1 MNDQVEMKSGSAGA
15 RFFSHLNDALAIL
28 LVVASIAWAADFYRR
43 LGLVLFMEQYVTI
56 ILALAFP
63 LLFFSVPARK
73 GEKRAVPP
81 WYDILAGIAGGV
93 AAGYMGVRFVELGTQ
108 MFFHPTD
115 GLLAASVVI
124 LLSLEGIR
132 RTVGWPLVIVVAVFI
147 AYGLL
152 GHLIPNNM
160 LSARQTVP
168 LQFIY
173 YLGFDNNAL
182 FGSPIMVAVT
192 IVIAFILFGNL
203 LNATGGGDFFND
215 ISIATMGR
223 YRGGSAKIAV
233 VSSALFG
240 TISGSA
246 VANVVSGGIV
256 TIPMMIRA
264 GYKKYQAAAI
274 EAVASTG
281 GSIMPP
287 VMGAAAFVMAEFLQV
302 TYAEIMIAATIPAIL
317 YFVVLFVVADLEAA
331 RSGIT
336 RIEESLIPRSLLIM
350 RHGWHF
356 ILPFVT
362 MVYTL
367 FWLNMQ
373 AEEAALYSCLTL
385 IATTLLFGYRGK
397 RPTFGAILGAVRET
411 GYGVLD
417 IIMICCGAGIV
428 VGVLAISGLAFGL
441 TLALVSFA
449 KHSLLLLLVLA
460 AFASIVLGMGMP
472 TVAVYVLLAALIAPA
487 LSEAGIIPIA
497 AHMFVLYFG
506 MMSFVTPPVAV
517 ASFAAASI
525 AKTDPFRASFESM
538 RFGWVAYIV
547 PFLFVYS
554 PTLLMVGEPL
564 HIVIDFVT
572 AVAGIWLMSMG
583 FVGFSVRRIGWI
595 ERAAYFVV
603 GAFLLAPIALF
614 PQAIYFNVA
623 GAVLAAALIAR
634 EYMLRVRTRQA
645 GELQAEAGTGRR

>member
-1 MNDQVEMKSGSAGA
+1 MANETAPGPARA
-15 RFFSHLNDALAIL
+15 RFFSMLSSALAIL
-28 LVVASIAWAADFYRR
+28 LVAASVAWAADLYRKV
-43 LGLVLFMEQYVTI
+43 GLVLFTEQYVSI
-56 ILALAFP
+56 ILAIAFL
-63 LLFFSVPARK
+63 LLFLTVPARK
-73 GEKRAVPP
+73 GERRLVPP
-81 WYDILAGIAGGV
+81 WYDIVLGV
-93 AAGYMGVRFVELGTQ
+93 SGFAAAGYMAVRFVDLGTQ
-108 MFFHPTD
+108 MFFHPPD
-115 GLLAASVVI
+115 GLAAAAVVI
-124 LLSLEGIR
+124 ALSLEGIR
-132 RTVGWPLVIVVAVFI
+132 RTVGWPLVITVLLFI

-152 GHLIPNNM
+152 GHLIPGTM
-160 LSARQTVP
+160 FSARHTEP
-168 LQFIY
+168 LQLIY
-173 YLGFDNNAL
+173 YLGFDTNAL
-182 FGSPIMVAVT
+182 FGTPIMVAVT
-192 IVIAFILFGNL
+192 IVVAFILFGNL

-215 ISIATMGR
+215 ISVATMGR

-302 TYAEIMIAATIPAIL
+302 TYADIMIAAAIPAIL

-336 RIEESLIPRSLLIM
+336 RIEEALIPRALFVM

-367 FWLNMQ
+367 FWMNLQ
-373 AEEAALYSCLTL
+373 AEEAALYSCATL
-385 IATTLLFGYRGK
+385 IAGTILFGYRGQ
-397 RPTFGAILGAVRET
+397 RPTFGAIVGAVRET
-411 GYGVLD
+411 GHGVLD
-417 IIMICCGAGIV
+417 IIMICCGAGVV

-449 KHSLLLLLVLA
+449 KHSLLLLLVLSA
-460 AFASIVLGMGMP
+460 LASIVLGMGMP

-487 LSEAGIIPIA
+487 ITEAGVIPIA

-517 ASFAAASI
+517 AAFAAASI
-525 AKTDPFRASFESM
+525 AKTDPFRTAFESM

-554 PTLLMVGEPL
+554 PTLIMIGDPL
-564 HIVIDFVT
+564 YIAIDFVT
-572 AVAGIWLMSMG
+572 AVAGIWLISLG
-583 FVGFSVRRIGWI
+583 FVGYGMRALGWPG
-595 ERAAYFVV
+595 RAAFMVV

-614 PQAIYFNVA
+614 PQAIYFNVL
-623 GAVLAAALIAR
+623 GAVLAAALLAR
-634 EYMLRVRTRQA
+634 EYALRSPSRA
-645 GELQAEAGTGRR
+645 GRLTKWE

>member
-1 MNDQVEMKSGSAGA
+1 MATSNETVPDSAGA
-15 RFFSHLNDALAIL
+15 RFFSLLNSALAIL
-28 LVVASIAWAADFYRR
+28 LVAASVAWAADLYRR
-43 LGLVLFMEQYVTI
+43 VGLVLFMEQYIAI
-56 ILALAFP
+56 ILAISFP
-63 LLFFSVPARK
+63 LLFFAIPARK
-73 GEKRAVPP
+73 GEPRGIPP
-81 WYDILAGIAGGV
+81 WYDILAGIAGF
-93 AAGYMGVRFVELGTQ
+93 AASAYIGLRFVQLGTQ
-108 MFFHPTD
+108 MFFTPMD
-115 GLLAASVVI
+115 GLLAAAAVI
-124 LLSLEGIR
+124 VLSLEGIR
-132 RTVGWPLVIVVAVFI
+132 RTVGWPLVITVLVFV
-147 AYGLL
+147 AYGML
-152 GHLIPNNM
+152 GHLIPGTM
-160 LSARQTVP
+160 FAARHTEP
-168 LQFIY
+168 LQLIY

-182 FGSPIMVAVT
+182 LGTPLMVAVT

-302 TYAEIMIAATIPAIL
+302 TYAEIMIAAAIPAIL

-336 RIEESLIPRSLLIM
+336 RIEESLIPRALFVM

-356 ILPFVT
+356 VLPFVT

-367 FWLNMQ
+367 FWMNMQ

-385 IATTLLFGYRGK
+385 IVCTVVFGYRGQ
-397 RPTFGAILGAVRET
+397 RPTFRAIFGAVRET
-411 GYGVLD
+411 GFGVLD
-417 IIMICCGAGIV
+417 IIMICCGAGVV

-441 TLALVSFA
+441 TLALVTFA
-449 KHSLLLLLVLA
+449 KHSLILLLVLSA
-460 AFASIVLGMGMP
+460 GASIVLGMGMP
-472 TVAVYVLLAALIAPA
+472 TVAVYVLLAALVAPA
-487 LSEAGIIPIA
+487 LSESGVVPIA

-554 PTLLMVGEPL
+554 PTLIMIGDPV

-583 FVGFSVRRIGWI
+583 FVGYSLRRIGWLD
-595 ERAAYFVV
+595 RVAYIVV
-603 GAFLLAPIALF
+603 GSFLLAPIALF
-614 PQAIYFNVA
+614 EHAIYFNIA
-623 GAVLAAALIAR
+623 GAALAVLLIAR
-634 EYMLRVRTRQA
+634 EYSIRGRARQD
-645 GELQAEAGTGRR
+645 ELHAEAAAGTD